1 MKKFKIELE
10 LTKQEIE
17 MIMLYGY
24 KDIAQKDV
32 EIILE
37 NIDNLNINE
46 RYIELNSDFEMDF
59 RGILNIGFLTFAK
72 LKKNI
77 DIDYPILQ
85 YQKRKFKIKNIDCE
99 FIDIDKL

>member
-24 KDIAQKDV
+24 GDISKKDLD
-32 EIILE
+32 IILE
-37 NIDNLNINE
+37 NIDNLNINKK
-46 RYIELNSDFEMDF
+46 YIELNSDFEIDF
-59 RGILNIGFLTFAK
+59 RGILKIGFLTYAK
-72 LKKNI
+72 FKKNI
-77 DIDYPILQ
+77 DIDYPVLP